1 MIYELK
7 KLFQRKELWIVLGL
21 TLLAILLLVL
31 RDRSSL
37 ADAGS
42 NSQKT
47 AAYYDYSPEEALPLI
62 ERELEQLGSSA
73 SDINSSHYHDW
84 RVLYHMRDLAKDF
97 ISANKNDPNV
107 IRQMYNEMNT
117 ADSDFARR
125 DLAHAIKLYNRV
137 RNYKL
142 ADASSMEYFLLL
154 LEQGGYFHYLYLLVL
169 CTMLSPLFSAEYES
183 GMYQILFSSK
193 KGKAG
198 LFRKKICG
206 GLLCVVLF
214 ALIYTAFTFLLS
226 WFWHGM
232 NILMLSAA
240 LQSSVLFR
248 NCPYALTFLD
258 YGLLVFA
265 MRAVIGAFVL
275 ALTALVSC
283 FCKKNVTVFAF
294 SGITAAVPILIAKL
308 FENVPA
314 VQTVLNRLGIMQLS
328 YLSNYLTEYNTVNVF
343 GFPIGQFLLSVLC
356 TCLLTAFLLSA
367 AYAFWTRDTRHRRI

>member
-1 MIYELK
+1 
-7 KLFQRKELWIVLGL
+7 
-21 TLLAILLLVL
+21 
-31 RDRSSL
+31 
-37 ADAGS
+37 
-42 NSQKT
+42 
-47 AAYYDYSPEEALPLI
+47 
-62 ERELEQLGSSA
+62 
-73 SDINSSHYHDW
+73 
-84 RVLYHMRDLAKDF
+84 
-97 ISANKNDPNV
+97 
-107 IRQMYNEMNT
+107 MYNEMNT

-206 GLLCVVLF
+206 GLLCMVLF

-232 NILMLSAA
+232 NIRMLSAA

-258 YGLLVFA
+258 YALLVFA

-283 FCKKNVTVFAF
+283 FCKKNVTVFAI
-294 SGITAAVPILIAKL
+294 SGITTAIPILIAKL